1 MPASTEPGASVGD
14 RLFALLQLCLPTRF
28 ISWLVFGLTRVR
40 APGFKNAFIRW
51 FMKAFDISLDEAE
64 HEQPEDYRHF
74 NAFFTRALKPGAR
87 PLDPD
92 PHSFL
97 SPVDGTVSQLG
108 AIDGERIFQA
118 KAHHYTAAELLGQTA
133 LAKPFEGGSFCTIYL
148 APYNYHRIHMP
159 VSGQLEEWLYV
170 PGRLFSVNPATAR
183 AMPRLFARNERVVSL
198 FETDFGPLAL
208 VMVGAL
214 NVGSM
219 QTVWAGRISPPH
231 RRSGLMHTRS
241 SPPMA
246 IDRGE
251 EMGRF
256 NMGST
261 VILLTPAGV
270 LRWQDGLRAG
280 STVRMGQRLAT
291 LAPASSGSAEA
302 DELPA

>member
-1 MPASTEPGASVGD
+1 MTGASISD

-28 ISWLVFGLTRVR
+28 ISWLVFGITRIR

-51 FMKAFDISLDEAE
+51 FMRTFDISLAEAE
-64 HEQPEDYRHF
+64 FQRPEDYRHF

-92 PHSFL
+92 PAACL

-108 AIDGERIFQA
+108 RIEGDRIFQA
-118 KAHHYTAAELLGQTA
+118 KGHHYTAAELLGDPA
-133 LAKPFEGGSFCTIYL
+133 MARAFEGGGFCTIYL

-159 VSGQLEEWLYV
+159 VAAQLEEWVYV

-183 AMPRLFARNERVVSL
+183 AMPRLFARNERVVCR
-198 FETDFGPLAL
+198 FDTDFGPLAL
-208 VMVGAL
+208 VLVGAL

-219 QTVWAGRISPPH
+219 ETVWAGRITPPH

-241 SPPMA
+241 SPPVMFE
-246 IDRGE
+246 RGD

-261 VILLTPAGV
+261 VVLLTPPDAVDWRGDLGPGQV
-270 LRWQDGLRAG
+270 L
-280 STVRMGQRLAT
+280 RMGQSIGRIQPT
-291 LAPASSGSAEA
+291 T
-302 DELPA
+302 